1 MEFILKKLTLHK
13 VINNEHSILFNAKH
27 QKMNLLDLVQQ
38 VMKPEVLSSLNKQL
52 PQAQPQQ
59 TQTAT
64 QLAMSTLFNA
74 LAKNVQSDKGL
85 QGLVGALN
93 RDHEQGNILQDLSKF
108 VVGDTPQ
115 SKATDGVGILSHLFG
130 GNIFNIVE
138 LISKGSG
145 LNRNNSMNMLVK
157 LAPVALGLLGNVK
170 QQNNLQADGLK
181 SLLMNTVQEERKQRP
196 ESTLIEKL
204 LDKNGDGN
212 IKDDV
217 MQMGM
222 KALGNLLRV
231 G

>member
-1 MEFILKKLTLHK
+1 
-13 VINNEHSILFNAKH
+13 
-27 QKMNLLDLVQQ
+27 MNLLDLVQQ

-52 PQAQPQQ
+52 PQAEPQQ
-59 TQTAT
+59 TQTAS
-64 QLAMSTLFNA
+64 QLVMSTLFNA
-74 LAKNVQSDKGL
+74 LAKNVQSEKGL
-85 QGLVGALN
+85 QGLIGALN

-115 SKATDGVGILSHLFG
+115 SKASDGVGILSHLFG

-157 LAPVALGLLGNVK
+157 LAPVALGMLGNVK
-170 QQNNLQADGLK
+170 RQNNLQADGLK
-181 SLLMNTVQEERKQRP
+181 SLLMNTVQEERQQRP
-196 ESTLIEKL
+196 ESNLIERL
-204 LDKNGDGN
+204 LDKDGDGD
-212 IKDDV
+212 IKDEV

-231 G
+231 R

>member
-1 MEFILKKLTLHK
+1 
-13 VINNEHSILFNAKH
+13 
-27 QKMNLLDLVQQ
+27 MNLLDLVQQ
-38 VMKPEVLSSLNKQL
+38 VMKPEVLQSLNKQL

-59 TQTAT
+59 TQTAS
-64 QLAMSTLFNA
+64 QLVMSTLFNA
-74 LAKNVQSDKGL
+74 LAKNVQSDQGL
-85 QGLVGALN
+85 QGLIGALN

-108 VVGDTPQ
+108 VVGDTDQ
-115 SKATDGVGILSHLFG
+115 GKASDGVGILSHLFG

-170 QQNNLQADGLK
+170 QKNNLQADGLR
-181 SLLMNTVQEERKQRP
+181 SLLMNTVQEERQQKP
-196 ESTLIEKL
+196 ETNLIEKL

-212 IKDDV
+212 IKDEV

-222 KALGNLLRV
+222 KALGNLLRR
-231 G
+231 